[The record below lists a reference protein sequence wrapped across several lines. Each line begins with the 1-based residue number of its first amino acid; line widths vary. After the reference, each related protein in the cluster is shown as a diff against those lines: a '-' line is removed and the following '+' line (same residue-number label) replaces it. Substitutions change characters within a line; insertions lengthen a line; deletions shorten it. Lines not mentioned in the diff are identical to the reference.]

1 MLIEI
6 SYIVTRTEGRR
17 TVKDKRHECVSVGSE
32 YLNNG
37 RVNGD
42 GRYLIL
48 QFLELRAKLA
58 GSGTISNLEV
68 GLNPEV
74 AREMREQRM
83 QMECFEHLK
92 SKNISSPQVKALETE
107 YRRLHGLSH
116 LDPLEF
122 RAHWEIEMAFIVGRP
137 FDPVT
142 KAETKSS

>member
-6 SYIVTRTEGRR
+6 TYIVTRKEGRR
-17 TVKDKRHECVSVGSE
+17 TVQDKRHECVSVGSE

-37 RVNGD
+37 RVTGD

-58 GSGTISNLEV
+58 GSGTISGLEV
-68 GLNPEV
+68 GLDPEV

-83 QMECFEHLK
+83 KLECMEHLK
-92 SKNISSPQVKALETE
+92 SGNRFSPRVVALETE
-107 YRRLHGLSH
+107 YRRLHGIH
-116 LDPLEF
+116 YTQALDF
-122 RAHWEIEMAFIVGRP
+122 RAREEIEMAFKFDRP

-142 KAETKSS
+142 KTS